1 MRTAAVGALML
12 AMAASGRSV
21 HAQLMP
27 AEWIGVRAPS
37 GGSPVCSIDPSPNA
51 APPELTHTCPS
62 TALSAT
68 SALRPHFG
76 HFVLPRRFL
85 KAAVD

>member
-12 AMAASGRSV
+12 VMAASGRSV

-37 GGSPVCSIDPSPNA
+37 GGPSGLFDRSQPERSTAGVDPYLSLDCPFSDVRS
-51 APPELTHTCPS
+51 APPYRSFSRSDANPDS
-62 TALSAT
+62 
-68 SALRPHFG
+68 
-76 HFVLPRRFL
+76 
-85 KAAVD
+85 